1 MTALDEIAAGLDAAR
16 PGATCQDMHRAF
28 ITELR
33 SHGFDKESRA
43 GYSIGLSYPPDW
55 GERTYSLRE
64 NDETVLE
71 PGMTFHFMPG
81 LWMDDWGMET
91 TETIL
96 ITETGAEPLCSVE
109 RKLFVKD

>member
-1 MTALDEIAAGLDAAR
+1 MSASTR
-16 PGATCQDMHRAF
+16 
-28 ITELR
+28 
-33 SHGFDKESRA
+33 SRA
-43 GYSIGLSYPPDW
+43 EPTDTCMAKALTKVGIDRKGARCGYPIGLSYSSDW

-64 NDETVLE
+64 NDETVLQ

-81 LWMDDWGMET
+81 LRMDDWGMET